1 MKRSEAARLLLAL
14 LLGLGFGLFFGGR
27 GEPNPASA
35 PLAAR
40 EIPSRPALPSPP
52 SAAATAAPASTAPA
66 TQSEAL
72 LRDLGATRDLLARW
86 FPALAEEPAPDDPDY
101 SAERVLYDQHRL
113 VGEALAGLRAQTP
126 GRTDLYVVAFG
137 GDGDE
142 NVFRNEV
149 EYVEKLFSERY
160 GARGRVVVLENNP
173 ATVETRPLATW
184 SNLELVLDG
193 LLENNRFDPEE
204 DILLL
209 FLTSHG
215 DEDHYLYVG
224 MDVLPL
230 DWIGADDLSRMLNE
244 RPFRWRV
251 SIVSACYSGGFVDGL
266 KNSTSMVITAARAD
280 RTSFGC
286 GSESDITF
294 FGKAFFVEGL
304 NQTDSFRGAFQI
316 ARQRI
321 DEWEEDEKQTPSEP
335 QIASTPLIEAKL
347 AEWRRNV
354 TLGPPQPFETAT
366 AVKPVES
373 SEKSTKQ

>member
-1 MKRSEAARLLLAL
+1 MNRTEAARLLLAL
-14 LLGLGFGLFFGGR
+14 LIGLVLGLFFGGR
-27 GEPNPASA
+27 GEPGPASA
-35 PLAAR
+35 PPVIR
-40 EIPSRPALPSPP
+40 EKPRRSELPPP
-52 SAAATAAPASTAPA
+52 PAAPATAVPTSAAPTTEST
-66 TQSEAL
+66 AL

-86 FPALAEEPAPDDPDY
+86 FPALADEPARDDPDY

-113 VGEALAGLRAQTP
+113 VGEALAGLRPQTP

-193 LLENNRFDPEE
+193 LLENNRFDPDE

-286 GSESDITF
+286 GSDSDITF

-335 QIASTPLIEAKL
+335 QIVSTPLIEAKL
-347 AEWRRNV
+347 AEWRRSI
-354 TLGPPQPFETAT
+354 TLGPPQPFRTAPP
-366 AVKPVES
+366 VKPDQS

>member
-1 MKRSEAARLLLAL
+1 MNRTEVARLLLAL
-14 LLGLGFGLFFGGR
+14 LLGLALGLFSGGR
-27 GEPNPASA
+27 GEPGP
-35 PLAAR
+35 
-40 EIPSRPALPSPP
+40 
-52 SAAATAAPASTAPA
+52 APAPPVVREKPRRPEPPPPPVTAVTTSPA
-66 TQSEAL
+66 PTAESAAL
-72 LRDLGATRDLLARW
+72 LRDLSATRDLLARW
-86 FPALAEEPAPDDPDY
+86 FPALADEPALDEPDY

-113 VGEALAGLRAQTP
+113 VGEALAGLRPQTP

-193 LLENNRFDPEE
+193 LLEDNRFDPEE

-266 KNSTSMVITAARAD
+266 KNSTSMVITASRAD

-286 GSESDITF
+286 GSDSDITF

-335 QIASTPLIEAKL
+335 QIVSTPLIEAKL
-347 AEWRRNV
+347 AEWRRSI

-366 AVKPVES
+366 PVKPVQS

>member
-1 MKRSEAARLLLAL
+1 MNRNEAARLLLAL
-14 LLGLGFGLFFGGR
+14 LIGLALGLFLDRR
-27 GEPNPASA
+27 GEPLPASA
-35 PLAAR
+35 LPAVR
-40 EIPSRPALPSPP
+40 EKPRRPELPPP
-52 SAAATAAPASTAPA
+52 PAAAAAAPAPDAVPP
-66 TQSEAL
+66 TQSETL
-72 LRDLGATRDLLARW
+72 LRDLAAMRDLLARW
-86 FPALAEEPAPDDPDY
+86 FPALAEEPAPDSPDY

-113 VGEALAGLRAQTP
+113 VGEALAGLRPQTP

-149 EYVEKLFSERY
+149 EYVEKLFSERFR
-160 GARGRVVVLENNP
+160 ARGRVVVLENNP

-193 LLENNRFDPEE
+193 LLEGNRFDPEE

-230 DWIGADDLSRMLNE
+230 DWIGADDLSHMLNQ

-251 SIVSACYSGGFVDGL
+251 SIISACYSGGFIDGL

-286 GSESDITF
+286 GSDSDITF
-294 FGKAFFVEGL
+294 FGRAFLVEGL

-316 ARQRI
+316 ALQRI
-321 DEWEEDEKQTPSEP
+321 GEWEDDEKQTPSEP

-347 AEWRRNV
+347 AQWRRSI

-366 AVKPVES
+366 AAQPVQS
-373 SEKSTKQ
+373 SEKPTKQ

>member
-1 MKRSEAARLLLAL
+1 MKRPEAARLLLAL
-14 LLGLGFGLFFGGR
+14 LIGFGVGLFVGGR
-27 GEPNPASA
+27 REPEPA
-35 PLAAR
+35 
-40 EIPSRPALPSPP
+40 
-52 SAAATAAPASTAPA
+52 TVAPAMREKPRRPEPAPPPVSTPAPTSTAP
-66 TQSEAL
+66 TSESEAL
-72 LRDLGATRDLLARW
+72 LRDLNATRDLFARW
-86 FPALAEEPAPDDPDY
+86 FPVLVDEPAADEPDY

-113 VGEALAGLRAQTP
+113 VGEALAGLRPQTP

-160 GARGRVVVLENNP
+160 GAQGRVVVLENNP
-173 ATVETRPLATW
+173 TTVETRPLATW

-193 LLENNRFDPEE
+193 LLENNRFDPDE

-286 GSESDITF
+286 GSDSDITF

-304 NQTDSFRGAFQI
+304 NQTDSFRGAFEI

-321 DEWEEDEKQTPSEP
+321 DEWEKDEKQTPSEP

-347 AEWRRNV
+347 AEWRRGIR
-354 TLGPPQPFETAT
+354 LGPPQPFAPS
-366 AVKPVES
+366 APAHS

>member
-1 MKRSEAARLLLAL
+1 MNRREAARLLLAL

-35 PLAAR
+35 PLTAR
-40 EIPSRPALPSPP
+40 EEPRRPALPPP
-52 SAAATAAPASTAPA
+52 PAAPATAAPASTAPA

-347 AEWRRNV
+347 AEWRRSV

-366 AVKPVES
+366 AVKPVQP